1 MKKQYRIT
9 TEWNIIEEKMKNE
22 KMENIKKQFTLGMLC
37 LIMLTCV
44 SRLQN
49 EVCQN
54 AGTLQKVKVQKQQE
68 DVKSVDASDEKS
80 ENSSV
85 EVNAENG
92 YTIMGESG
100 VTLAQMTS
108 FFESSGKAYPS
119 EALAQGGAPT
129 IEDYCQMFL
138 EESAAEGIRA
148 EIPFV
153 QSMKETGW
161 LQFEGVCDISQYNFA
176 GLGATGGDVAGES
189 FTDVRTGIRAQ
200 IQHLKAYATTDP
212 LVESCVDGRYALV
225 KKASAPYVQW
235 LGQQENPEGYGWA
248 TDPGYGISIAEMIQN
263 LKSF

>member
-1 MKKQYRIT
+1 
-9 TEWNIIEEKMKNE
+9 MKNE

-54 AGTLQKVKVQKQQE
+54 TGTLQKVKVQKQQE
-68 DVKSVDASDEKS
+68 DVKSEDASDENAEAS
-80 ENSSV
+80 AGDITTEDSADTAASAAV

-92 YTIMGESG
+92 YSIMGESS
-100 VTLAQMTS
+100 VTLGQMTS
-108 FFESSGKAYPS
+108 FFESSGKTYPS

-212 LVESCVDGRYALV
+212 LVEGCVDGRYALV

-248 TDPGYGISIAEMIQN
+248 TDPGYGISLAEMIQN